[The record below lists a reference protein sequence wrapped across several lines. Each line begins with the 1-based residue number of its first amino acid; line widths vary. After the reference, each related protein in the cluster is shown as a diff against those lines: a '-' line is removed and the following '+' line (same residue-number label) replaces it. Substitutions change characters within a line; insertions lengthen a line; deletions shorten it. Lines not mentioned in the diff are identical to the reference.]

1 VQERVGGLAAGLA
14 AVGFAV
20 AAAILAIV
28 VPPSG
33 GPVLGPQSVHTGAV
47 GTARGFTGGS
57 DLEGQPAAA
66 AVHHTSLAAVN
77 QAVPTTTTTVPAPSP
92 AQSFVQ
98 QPDTSGVPPPGE
110 ATAYGCAAAESYI
123 NAYAAPGFSVECPAY
138 SGGHQ
143 ATTWC
148 VTTTSPCN
156 LERRITIAEPCPDA
170 YMNEASNSWVVMG
183 ASDTPID
190 PYGQC
195 S

>member
-1 VQERVGGLAAGLA
+1 LGGLAAGLA

-20 AAAILAIV
+20 AAAVLAMV

-47 GTARGFTGGS
+47 GSARGFVLGS
-57 DLEGQPAAA
+57 DPGRQPAATVARA
-66 AVHHTSLAAVN
+66 ATDHVAT
-77 QAVPTTTTTVPAPSP
+77 TTTTTVPTPSP

-98 QPDTSGVPPPGE
+98 QPDTTGLPPPGE

-123 NAYAAPGFSVECPAY
+123 NAYGAPGFSVACPAY

-156 LERRITIAEPCPDA
+156 VERLITIAEPCPDA
-170 YMNEASNSWVVMG
+170 YMNEASNSWVMMG

-195 S
+195 T